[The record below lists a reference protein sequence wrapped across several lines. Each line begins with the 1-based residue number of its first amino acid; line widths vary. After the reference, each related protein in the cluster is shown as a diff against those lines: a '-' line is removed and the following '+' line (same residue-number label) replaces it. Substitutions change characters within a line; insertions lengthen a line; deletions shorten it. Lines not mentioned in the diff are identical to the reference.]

1 MSTPRRGKG
10 WGMATE
16 DDVRQLAL
24 ALPGVIEVT
33 EYLIEGRPIAWPYF
47 EHDKSRRKRTWRDG
61 ILAIRCPLQAR
72 EMLIEAAPDIY
83 FADDYYRNFPAVL
96 VRLDRIDAA
105 ELAAML
111 ARAYDLQAPKP
122 RKR

>member
-1 MSTPRRGKG
+1 
-10 WGMATE
+10 MATE
-16 DDVRQLAL
+16 DDVRRLAL

-33 EYLIEGRPIAWPYF
+33 SYSIGGQPVVWPYF
-47 EHDKSRRKRTWRDG
+47 ERDKSRRKLTWQAG
-61 ILAIRCPLQAR
+61 IWAIRCPLQEK

-83 FADDYYRNFPAVL
+83 FDDDYYRRYDVVL
-96 VRLDRIDAA
+96 VRLANIDAA

-111 ARAYDLQAPKP
+111 ARAYEIQAAKA